1 MSGPDL
7 NPLTAKL
14 LGGADFRARLRDQ
27 LLAKAEQTEDPA
39 YARRL
44 KEAADGKRPL
54 RTLLQDPAFMAA
66 HGMTDAAE
74 KDVDAQLA
82 EHLPKGTPAEVR
94 EALHA
99 RLAAVGAIFP
109 TLAEAQALTDDVIA
123 LQGRAAQVLAKDRA
137 ARWEGSVDRLAEP
150 RERTNDPGGSGQ

>member
-14 LGGADFRARLRDQ
+14 LGGADFRAKLREQ
-27 LLAKAEQTEDPA
+27 LLAKAERTEDPA

-44 KEAADGKRPL
+44 REAADGKRPL

-94 EALHA
+94 EAWRA
-99 RLAAVGAIFP
+99 RLAALDVPFP
-109 TLAEAQALTDDVIA
+109 TLAEAQALTDDVLA
-123 LQGRAAQVLAKDRA
+123 LQERAARVLAKDRA
-137 ARWEGSVDRLAEP
+137 ARWEGSVDRLAEA
-150 RERTNDPGGSGQ
+150 EESTNGAAGSGQ